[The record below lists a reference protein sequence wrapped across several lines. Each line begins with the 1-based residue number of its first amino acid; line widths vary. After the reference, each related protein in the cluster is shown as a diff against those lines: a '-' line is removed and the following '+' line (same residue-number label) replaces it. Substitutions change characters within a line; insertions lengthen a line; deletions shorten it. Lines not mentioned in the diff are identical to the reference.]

1 MDSCDRSDQ
10 RVQPKKML
18 PLSKILKRFLSRIR
32 IKQNY
37 NLVVTPEMLIAGV
50 KISVSERGLRYLQ
63 SPVAR

>member
-18 PLSKILKRFLSRIR
+18 PLSKIVKRFLSRIR

-37 NLVVTPEMLIAGV
+37 NLFVTPEMLIAGV
-50 KISVSERGLRYLQ
+50 KISVSERGLKYLW